1 MVQRAML
8 ITLTSEQQAW
18 CESHVASGDFASV
31 EEAARQLVDERIA
44 ERAAEESD
52 DLAWAK
58 PYVNEARAAVARVE
72 FVSLEEH
79 KAHNAAFL
87 ASLKARPGYR
97 AQLQRQSQHDF
108 ETSTQRKL
116 TTLQ

>member
-1 MVQRAML
+1 ML

-31 EEAARQLVDERIA
+31 EEAARQLIDERIA

-58 PYVNEARAAVARVE
+58 P
-72 FVSLEEH
+72 
-79 KAHNAAFL
+79 
-87 ASLKARPGYR
+87 
-97 AQLQRQSQHDF
+97 
-108 ETSTQRKL
+108 
-116 TTLQ
+116 